1 MATTSREVHLI
12 ARPDGMP
19 NEEQFAVV
27 ETAVAATGEGEV
39 LVKNLYMSV
48 DPAMRPP
55 MTNGQTP
62 LNKAMQGAAVGRVI
76 ESRNAALKEGDIV
89 QSRFGFREY
98 FTAPGEQVS
107 KMAVDPALPVT
118 VYMHV
123 LGGSGFVAYGGLL
136 EIGKMK
142 AGEEVFVSTAAGAVG
157 SAAVQIAKL
166 KGCRVIGS
174 TGSDEKCR
182 WLTDELGVDVA
193 INYKTQPIR
202 QALKEAATKGIDVY
216 FDNVGGDHLDA
227 TLPRMNSLGRIAVCG
242 MISAYNTFGAVSA
255 PVTTLSNI
263 IYGRI
268 NIRGFVAPDFP
279 HLREPFTE
287 EMTAWLKDGK
297 VKYQETIME
306 GIENAPQAF
315 IGLLKG
321 ENTGKM
327 LVRLGE

>member
-1 MATTSREVHLI
+1 MTLVSREVHLI

-19 NEEQFAVV
+19 NEEQFDVV
-27 ETAVAATGEGEV
+27 EQSVPDPADGEV
-39 LVKNLYMSV
+39 VVKNLYMSV

-62 LNKAMQGAAVGRVI
+62 LNKAMMGAAVGRVVQ
-76 ESRNAALKEGDIV
+76 SRDASLKEGDIV

-98 FTAPGEQVS
+98 FTAPGEQVA
-107 KMAVDPALPVT
+107 KLNTDPALPVT

-123 LGGSGFVAYGGLL
+123 LGGSGFVAYGGLI

-142 AGEEVFVSTAAGAVG
+142 AGEQVFVSTAAGAVG

-166 KGCRVIGS
+166 KGCTVIGS

-182 WLTDELGVDVA
+182 WLKDELGVDEV
-193 INYKTQPIR
+193 INYKTEPIR
-202 QALKEAATKGIDVY
+202 QALKAKATKGIDVY

-227 TLPRMNSLGRIAVCG
+227 ALPRMNSLGRIAVCG

-279 HLREPFTE
+279 HLRQPFEE
-287 EMTAWLKDGK
+287 EMTHWLKEGT

-306 GIENAPQAF
+306 GIQNAPRAF
-315 IGLLKG
+315 IGLLNG
-321 ENTGKM
+321 ANTGKM
-327 LVRLGE
+327 LVKLGE